1 VKPNMPATFKAPQGH
16 SGPSEESGAAQLAH
30 VHPLKLSEANVSC
43 HKVPQSCSFILTN
56 LHSLQFEAKRHNLNL
71 QILRQREGL
80 AAPLKLTMELK
91 AVSQIGHLPFLPT
104 HNASRDVLLGLDEGI
119 GFNDFLGTQEFS
131 EVLRQPHAVMEK
143 ALNIF

>member
-1 VKPNMPATFKAPQGH
+1 MPATFKAPQGH

-30 VHPLKLSEANVSC
+30 VHPLKLSEGNVSY
-43 HKVPQSCSFILTN
+43 HTFPWSVYFLFITPFTT
-56 LHSLQFEAKRHNLNL
+56 QFEAKRHNLNL
-71 QILRQREGL
+71 QMLRQREGL

-104 HNASRDVLLGLDEGI
+104 HNASRDVLLGLDEAI

-131 EVLRQPHAVMEK
+131 EVMRQPHAVMEK